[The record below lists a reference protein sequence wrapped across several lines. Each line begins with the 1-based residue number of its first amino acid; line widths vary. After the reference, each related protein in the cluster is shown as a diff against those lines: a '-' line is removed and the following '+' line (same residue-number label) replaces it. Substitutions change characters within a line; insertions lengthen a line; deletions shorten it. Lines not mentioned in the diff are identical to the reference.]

1 MQEAL
6 GAQTWAGGHSRSCE
20 GRPACSQTALSGSF
34 MSISWLKGKVF
45 TSSMNRWF
53 SIALGCERSVA
64 MKGLGRAL
72 EFFCH
77 HCEFLYKNV
86 DIWRTIMQRMENM
99 YSRSKSSLFQ
109 QDFLSSL
116 PNDLNIH
123 FIHFCRSTFTG
134 GVSVK
139 NSSLYSKRPLPFL
152 TWNAVWSFF
161 TQGRERILLLS

>member
-1 MQEAL
+1 MAL
-6 GAQTWAGGHSRSCE
+6 GYEKVSSDKRLRKS
-20 GRPACSQTALSGSF
+20 SQIL
-34 MSISWLKGKVF
+34 
-45 TSSMNRWF
+45 
-53 SIALGCERSVA
+53 
-64 MKGLGRAL
+64 
-72 EFFCH
+72 CH

-86 DIWRTIMQRMENM
+86 DIWRTIKQRMENM

-152 TWNAVWSFF
+152 TWS
-161 TQGRERILLLS
+161 REHGLLFRANFNQTPILTLYSLSCSNVLSSKNNE

>member
-1 MQEAL
+1 
-6 GAQTWAGGHSRSCE
+6 
-20 GRPACSQTALSGSF
+20 
-34 MSISWLKGKVF
+34 
-45 TSSMNRWF
+45 
-53 SIALGCERSVA
+53 

-152 TWNAVWSFF
+152 TWNAV
-161 TQGRERILLLS
+161 